1 MDKKENN
8 INKCLIDKINY
19 LENRYNKE
27 FSNTQKILLTTDGS
41 ITAILD
47 VLYNKISLKTIEQ
60 HFEKADK
67 DVAKHFNIE
76 ENEIVNNRTII
87 MHKEHQPLIFARSY
101 IPLSRISKEIKDSL
115 MAEDIP
121 IGRILKNY
129 KLETRREIG
138 EIRILKTNKELSEI
152 YKTDKDFLSRDYDII
167 YNGKKFMWIQ
177 EMFPIDYFTK
187 NQL

>member
-19 LENRYNKE
+19 LENRYNNE

-138 EIRILKTNKELSEI
+138 EIRILKSDKELSKI
-152 YKTDKDFLSRDYDII
+152 YKTDTDFLSRDYDII
-167 YNGKKFMWIQ
+167 HNGKKFMWIQ
-177 EMFPIDYFTK
+177 EMFPINYFTK